1 MNSRAR
7 TIPIQFPSRGLFEGT
22 AYADMP
28 DGYTVDCLN
37 VRGYDVATGRNRGC
51 MRTGISKYNTA
62 TISGANPIREMVSV
76 VKHDNQLTYAVTNPP
91 TVAWQAAL
99 PNNATGIALVADEGG
114 NVYVIGANI
123 TAGALTAGVNYIS
136 KYNPGGTRLWTAAI
150 SLPTSTHILKAIK
163 LDGIGGL
170 YTCTAGSAG
179 GNGRVYRYELLPD
192 DHGLSLQWQIDMTT
206 LNGGLCPDV
215 AVANGTIYILEN
227 IGGGNY
233 FVHKYDEAYTAEPQ
247 RVWSYTGTLADP
259 TALAIGPDG
268 SVFVADPGT
277 AGASDGSIRK
287 VGPNGTSIWLK
298 TGKGTGSAVI
308 VTPAGAIYTHGT
320 SAAATLHVSKLTD
333 GPTAPA
339 YDWQVLTV
347 ESSFEG
353 SATLAVDI
361 KEANPRIY
369 QAIYAASAT
378 MLVRISQTSATAA
391 AVEWSYSGLTSE
403 GFGVIVDPI
412 HVDNDT
418 KAEFCY
424 VVTDPVVTTNY
435 ALHKL
440 TLVTVTSAD
449 ATPRVLTTLAVCNG
463 EIRTFDNGST
473 VGSSLGSLSTT
484 ARYVMAT
491 SAFNRALFV
500 DGLNYKSYNALTG
513 ALSAWAATGGG
524 QIPPRGRLVCIWN
537 GRAVLAGYED
547 QPQNWA
553 MSESGNL
560 DGWDFFPVDPTATQA
575 VIGNNSQAGQC
586 PDIIT
591 TLVPYSDD
599 LLIFGGDHSIYR
611 MTGDPAVDGR
621 IDLVTDITGM
631 AWGTAW
637 CKDPMGNVYFV
648 GQQGGFYRMYPGD
661 QAADLSVIPLSFR
674 FGQLNVGTYKIQ
686 LAWNDVEKG
695 VHVFL
700 TPYSAATTTHYF
712 WDARNEAWWP
722 DQFGSTNFD
731 PTAILVADGD
741 APGDRVLLLGCRDG
755 YVRKWDYSSEDD
767 NSTAINSYVF
777 FGPLSVDRGT
787 EIKLTNYR
795 AVLGN
800 GSDGCALTGYGLES
814 ADYNALPSAAFSV
827 TLAAGRNN
835 ASWER
840 ARGRAV
846 YLKLASNA
854 TTTRWVLEELTAEAW
869 PAGRAR
875 NR

>member
-1 MNSRAR
+1 MNSSAR
-7 TIPIQFPSRGLFEGT
+7 TIPINFPTRGLFEGT

-76 VKHDNQLTYAVTNPP
+76 VKHDNQVAYAIPSPP
-91 TVAWQAAL
+91 TVLAWQKAL
-99 PNNATGIALVADEGG
+99 PNNATGIALVSDDGG
-114 NVYVIGANI
+114 NIYVVGANVS
-123 TAGALTAGVNYIS
+123 AGALTTGVNYIS
-136 KYNPGGTRLWTAAI
+136 KYNPAGTRLWTAAI
-150 SLPTSTHILKAIK
+150 ALPSTTHILKFIK

-170 YTCTAGSAG
+170 YTGTAGSG
-179 GNGRVYRYELLPD
+179 SNGKVYRFELLPD
-192 DHGLSLQWQIDMTT
+192 DEGLSLQWQIDLTS
-206 LNGGLCPDV
+206 LNGGLCPDI
-215 AVANGTIYILEN
+215 AVSNGTAYVLEN

-233 FVHKYDEAYTAEPQ
+233 YLHKYDEVYTANPT
-247 RVWSYTGTLADP
+247 RVWSYTGTTADP
-259 TALAIGPDG
+259 TAVAIGPDG
-268 SVFVADPGT
+268 SAFVADPGVA
-277 AGASDGSIRK
+277 AGDLGSIRK
-287 VGPNGTSIWLK
+287 VGPNGTSIWIK
-298 TGKGTGSAVI
+298 AGKGTGGAVI
-308 VTPAGAIYTHGT
+308 VTTAGAIYTHGT

-339 YDWQVLTV
+339 YDWQVQTV
-347 ESSFEG
+347 ESAFEG

-361 KEANPRIY
+361 LETNPRIY
-369 QAIYAASAT
+369 QAIYAGSTT
-378 MLVRISQTSATAA
+378 MLVRIQQTTATAA
-391 AVEWSYSGLTSE
+391 AVEWSYTGLAAE
-403 GFGVIVDPI
+403 GFGVIVDPA
-412 HVDNDT
+412 HVNNNT
-418 KAEFCY
+418 QAEYCY
-424 VVTDPVVTTNY
+424 IITDPLVTTNY

-440 TLVTVTSAD
+440 TLLTITSAD
-449 ATPRVLTTLAVCNG
+449 ATPRVLTTLAVSNG

-473 VGSSLGSLSTT
+473 VGASLGSLSTT

-500 DGLNYKSYNALTG
+500 DGLNYKSYSALTG
-513 ALSAWAATGGG
+513 LVTAWEATSGG
-524 QIPPRGRLVCIWN
+524 QIPPRGRLVCVWN
-537 GRAVLAGYED
+537 GRAVVAGFED
-547 QPQNWA
+547 QPHNWA
-553 MSESGNL
+553 MSESGDMDN
-560 DGWDFFPVDPTATQA
+560 WDFFPVNPTATQA

-586 PDIIT
+586 PDIIAA
-591 TLVPYSDD
+591 LIPYSDD
-599 LLIFGGDHSIYR
+599 LFIFGGDHSIYR

-631 AWGTAW
+631 AFGTAW

-648 GQQGGFYRMYPGD
+648 GQQGGFYRMYPGE
-661 QAADLSVIPLSFR
+661 QASELSVIPLSFR
-674 FGQLNVGTYKIQ
+674 FSQLNVGTFKIQ

-700 TPYSAATTTHYF
+700 TPFTPATTTHYF
-712 WDARNEAWWP
+712 WDARNNAWWP
-722 DQFGSTNFD
+722 DQFGNTNFD

-755 YVRKWDYSSEDD
+755 FVRKWNFTSEDD
-767 NSTAINSYVF
+767 DATAINSFVF
-777 FGPLSVDRGT
+777 LGPFQVDRGT
-787 EIKLTNYR
+787 EIKMTNYR
-795 AVLGN
+795 AVLAN
-800 GSDGCALTGYGLES
+800 GSDAATLTGYGQES
-814 ADYNALPSAAFSV
+814 ADYNILPSAAFTV

-846 YLKLASNA
+846 YLKLSSNA
-854 TTTRWVLEELTAEAW
+854 TANRWVLEELTAEAW